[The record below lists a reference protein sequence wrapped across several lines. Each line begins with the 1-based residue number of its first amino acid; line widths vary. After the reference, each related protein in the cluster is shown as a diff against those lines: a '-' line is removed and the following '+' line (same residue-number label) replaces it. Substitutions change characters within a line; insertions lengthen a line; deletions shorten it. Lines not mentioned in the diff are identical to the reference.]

1 MKLAYGSAMK
11 PVLSFSPI
19 PVLVFGLCLSSA
31 LAETK
36 GGALEAD
43 EVMIDDTSG
52 EIEAVGSVE
61 LTGEGSRLTTEKL
74 LLNRDAQTVIVPG
87 ALLLQEAD
95 GTEIN
100 AAGAYLNT
108 GLDEGSFSDL
118 SVTLEPTGR
127 MRAAGAEHE
136 PDSLRLAQ
144 ANFTSC
150 APCEDPEDD
159 PLWQIQASRITY
171 DRAGQNIHYDHP
183 RLEVY
188 GVPLF
193 YLPYLAHAGPEVE
206 RRSGF
211 LMPRLASSNDFG
223 AAFETP
229 YYLDLAPNYDLTV
242 TPRISEKQDPFLT
255 GEWRH
260 LTRFGSYQLTG
271 YAHRPLGELRED
283 TSRDNRLG
291 LIGSGQ
297 FRFGEWDMGFELED
311 ASDDLFFR
319 RYDISDTNR
328 LTNKISLM
336 RDWGNQSLSIEAH
349 GFRNTVSAETAST
362 VDIIAPTLTHQIYF
376 DTEVF
381 GGGVSM
387 TNRLTHDIRNLGT
400 DVTHM
405 NSHID
410 WSREHIT
417 RGGFVLSA
425 RNRLALDV
433 YQYHPQDG
441 QSVEAEEFLSAN
453 ATALTLAYPLRR
465 VTATDTQTLTPRAQ
479 LVLATENEDYDGV
492 PFIGGASISLSRAQ
506 LFNPLAT
513 KDEAS
518 RFNLGITHSLD
529 FLSRLQT
536 EFFIGQSVNL
546 SDRSYALNSGYGEDR
561 SNLVTDISLR
571 AGALSLSQQAR
582 FDQTGSALLRSET
595 ALGLAFKNLQ
605 MGLNH
610 SFYEA
615 GQNGSAVLDE
625 ATANLGWTIN
635 DNWSLDALSRENLE
649 SGERVEARAA
659 LTYQD
664 ECTLLTLSFDRD
676 YSTVAGIEPDTS
688 IKLTFTLKTIGGT
701 P

>member
-11 PVLSFSPI
+11 SVLSLSPI
-19 PVLVFGLCLSSA
+19 PALVFGLCLSSA

-43 EVMIDDTSG
+43 EVTIDDTSG
-52 EIEAVGSVE
+52 EVEAVGSVE
-61 LTGEGSRLTTEKL
+61 MTGQGSRLTTEKL

-95 GTEIN
+95 GTKIN
-100 AAGAYLNT
+100 ANKATLNT
-108 GLDEGSFSDL
+108 GLDEGSLSGL
-118 SVTLEPTGR
+118 SVTLQPTGR
-127 MRAAGAEHE
+127 MRAASAEQA
-136 PDSLRLAQ
+136 PDTLRLAQ

-159 PLWQIQASRITY
+159 PLWQIQAARITY
-171 DRAGQNIHYDHP
+171 DRAGQNVYYAHP
-183 RLEVY
+183 RIEVF
-188 GVPLF
+188 GLPVF
-193 YLPYLAHAGPEVE
+193 YLPYMAHAGPKVD

-255 GEWRH
+255 TQWRH

-283 TSRDNRLG
+283 TSRKNRLG
-291 LIGSGQ
+291 LIGSGN
-297 FRFGEWDMGFELED
+297 FRIAEWDMEFELQD

-319 RYDISDTNR
+319 RYDITDTNR

-349 GFRNTVSAETAST
+349 GFRNTISAETAST

-376 DTEVF
+376 DTEIL
-381 GGGVSM
+381 GGDVSM

-400 DVTHM
+400 DVTHV
-405 NSHID
+405 NSQID
-410 WSREHIT
+410 WRREHTT

-425 RNRLALDV
+425 RNRLALDA

-441 QSVEAEEFLSAN
+441 QTVEAEEFLSAN

-479 LVLATENEDYDGV
+479 LVLATENEDYNDV
-492 PFIGGASISLSRAQ
+492 PFIGGTSISLSRAQ

-518 RFNLGITHSLD
+518 RFNLGVTHSLN

-536 EFFIGQSVNL
+536 EFFVGQSVNL
-546 SDRSYALNSGYGEDR
+546 SDQSYALNSGYGDNR
-561 SNLVTDISLR
+561 SNLLADISLKS
-571 AGALSLSQQAR
+571 GPLSLSQQAR
-582 FDQTGSALLRSET
+582 FDSTGSDLLRSEAKAGLT
-595 ALGLAFKNLQ
+595 FKRLQIGLAR
-605 MGLNH
+605 

-615 GQNGSAVLDE
+615 GQNGAAVLDE
-625 ATANLGWTIN
+625 GSANLGWTISN
-635 DNWSLDALSRENLE
+635 NWSFDAYLRENLE
-649 SGERVEARAA
+649 TEQRVEARAN
-659 LTYQD
+659 LNYED

-676 YSTVAGIEPDTS
+676 YSSVAGIEPNTS
-688 IKLTFTLKTIGGT
+688 IKLTFTLKTIGGA